1 MNTIETVMQPFV
13 WNYTHIRGTSFS
25 RNLIFSAPMP
35 GATYNLVLTGSGPK
49 PKMIVKPI
57 GVSATETAVNIS
69 LSAADTL
76 DMQSQNKWALT
87 VTYKSETFVCWT
99 GNFNLRSYI

>member
-25 RNLIFSAPMP
+25 RNLIFSAPLP
-35 GATYNLVLTGSGPK
+35 GAVFNLVLTGSGPK
-49 PKMIVKPI
+49 AKMKTQVI
-57 GVSATETAVNIS
+57 GISATETAVNIS

-76 DMQSQNKWALT
+76 DMQASNKWALT

-99 GNFNLRSYI
+99 GQFNLRAYI